1 MVQDYKHTVDEGR
14 AALRPHLSERI
25 TFQAH
30 DFFAPQTVAGDVFLL
45 RHVCHN
51 WSDEN
56 AARILRNLVPAM
68 KNSSRILLVE
78 VVTVRPG
85 VVNRVQ
91 ERYMR

>member
-1 MVQDYKHTVDEGR
+1 MVQDYKHTADEGR
-14 AALRPHLSERI
+14 AALPSHLSERVS
-25 TFQAH
+25 FQAH
-30 DFFAPQTVAGDVFLL
+30 DFFAPQTVTGDVYLL

-68 KNSSRILLVE
+68 KSSSRILLVE

-91 ERYMR
+91 EKYMR

>member
-14 AALRPHLSERI
+14 AALPSHLSERVS
-25 TFQAH
+25 FQAH
-30 DFFAPQTVAGDVFLL
+30 DFFAPQTVAGDVYLL
-45 RHVCHN
+45 RHICHN

-68 KNSSRILLVE
+68 KSSSRILLVE

-91 ERYMR
+91 EKYMR

>member
-1 MVQDYKHTVDEGR
+1 MQDYKHIVDEGR
-14 AALRPHLSERI
+14 AALPSHLSERVS
-25 TFQAH
+25 FQAH
-30 DFFAPQTVAGDVFLL
+30 DFFAPQTVAGDVYLL

-51 WSDEN
+51 WSDQN

-68 KNSSRILLVE
+68 KSSSRILLVE

-85 VVNRVQ
+85 VVDRVQ

>member
-1 MVQDYKHTVDEGR
+1 MQDYKHIVDEGR
-14 AALRPHLSERI
+14 ATLPSHLSERVS
-25 TFQAH
+25 FQAH
-30 DFFAPQTVAGDVFLL
+30 DFFAPQTVAGDVYLL

-51 WSDEN
+51 WSDKN

-68 KNSSRILLVE
+68 KGSSRILLVE
-78 VVTVRPG
+78 IVTVCPE